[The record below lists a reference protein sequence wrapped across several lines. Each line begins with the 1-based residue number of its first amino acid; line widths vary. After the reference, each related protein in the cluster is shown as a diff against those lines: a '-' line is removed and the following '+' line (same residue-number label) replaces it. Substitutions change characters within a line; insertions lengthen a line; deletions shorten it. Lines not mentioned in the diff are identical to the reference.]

1 MTLKEY
7 IIKRGE
13 YPLAKELGV
22 SPDTV
27 KSWRY
32 GNREPRPRQAKKLIL
47 MTGYAMTWEDIYAVS
62 YTHLTLPTMAIV

>member
-13 YPLAKELGV
+13 GPLAKEMGV
-22 SPDTV
+22 SIDTV

-32 GNREPRPRQAKKLIL
+32 GNREPRPKQAKKLLL
-47 MTGYAMTWEDIYAVS
+47 MTGYAMTSEDIYGPIEADALITES
-62 YTHLTLPTMAIV
+62 

>member
-13 YPLAKELGV
+13 GPLAKEMGV
-22 SPDTV
+22 SVDTV

-32 GNREPRPRQAKKLIL
+32 GNREPRPKQAKKLIL
-47 MTGYAMTWEDIYAVS
+47 MTGYAMPWEDIYGPIEADALITES
-62 YTHLTLPTMAIV
+62 

>member
-13 YPLAKELGV
+13 GPLAKDLGV

-47 MTGYAMTWEDIYAVS
+47 MTGYAMTWEDIYGPIEENALNTES
-62 YTHLTLPTMAIV
+62 

>member
-13 YPLAKELGV
+13 GPLAKEMGV
-22 SPDTV
+22 SVDTV

-32 GNREPRPRQAKKLIL
+32 GNRAPRPKQAKKLIL
-47 MTGYAMTWEDIYAVS
+47 MTGYAMTWEDIYGPIEADALITES
-62 YTHLTLPTMAIV
+62 

>member
-13 YPLAKELGV
+13 GPLAKEMGV
-22 SPDTV
+22 SVDTV

-32 GNREPRPRQAKKLIL
+32 GNREPRPKQAKKLIL
-47 MTGYAMTWEDIYAVS
+47 MTGYAMTWEAIYGPIEADALITES
-62 YTHLTLPTMAIV
+62 

>member
-13 YPLAKELGV
+13 GPLAKEMGV
-22 SPDTV
+22 SIDTV

-32 GNREPRPRQAKKLIL
+32 GTREPRPKQAKKLIL
-47 MTGYAMTWEDIYAVS
+47 MTGYAMTWEDIYGPIEADALITES
-62 YTHLTLPTMAIV
+62 